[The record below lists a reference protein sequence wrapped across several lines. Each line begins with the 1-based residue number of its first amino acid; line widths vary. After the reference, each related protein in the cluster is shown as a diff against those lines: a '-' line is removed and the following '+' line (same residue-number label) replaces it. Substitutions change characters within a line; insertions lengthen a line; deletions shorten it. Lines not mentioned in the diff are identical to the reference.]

1 MLFKKYRRKYKKLCN
16 KVCQSFKKLDP
27 VIEKDKEDKVKKIT
41 LKDFFLSFSESSKN
55 KLKVKTDTGIEITLN
70 HKDNISNVIVQFL
83 RNYKFSELG
92 VSNKSYYCSELI
104 DLNSADPFEELI
116 KLLDNFINLSDSELI
131 KIKYQNSLEISESIK
146 KKQIKEN
153 ESIRRNIKND
163 RLLKSFIDESEFI
176 KDYLYDLQ
184 DILGN
189 YTIKYEKFFVN
200 FTFDFFIDCNL
211 PISGDGSNIIINED
225 YINILRLLKNF
236 SISMKNFN
244 LTINY
249 IISTTKKSL
258 ILTVIKSFDHRDYNN
273 IIVTEKDIM
282 EYKNSTDTKIIVEQ
296 ILIGMDILDRLHTF
310 NI

>member
-1 MLFKKYRRKYKKLCN
+1 MKIYTKNMLFKKYRRRYKKLCN
-16 KVCQSFKKLDP
+16 KVCQSFKKL
-27 VIEKDKEDKVKKIT
+27 DKEDKVKKIT
-41 LKDFFLSFSESSKN
+41 LKDFFLSLSESSKN

-92 VSNKSYYCSELI
+92 VTNKSYYSSELI
-104 DLNSADPFEELI
+104 DLNSIDSFENLL
-116 KLLDNFINLSDSELI
+116 KLLDDFIKLSDSELI
-131 KIKYQNSLEISESIK
+131 KIKYEKSLEISESIK

-189 YTIKYEKFFVN
+189 YKIKYEKFFVN

-211 PISGDGSNIIINED
+211 PISGDG
-225 YINILRLLKNF
+225 
-236 SISMKNFN
+236 
-244 LTINY
+244 
-249 IISTTKKSL
+249 
-258 ILTVIKSFDHRDYNN
+258 
-273 IIVTEKDIM
+273 
-282 EYKNSTDTKIIVEQ
+282 
-296 ILIGMDILDRLHTF
+296 
-310 NI
+310 